1 MLAGPWIGILP
12 CRHAVILMYTLP
24 IGRIIPPTRGSARG
38 TAALL

>member
-24 IGRIIPPTRGSARG
+24 IGRIIPRDQLM
-38 TAALL
+38 AAHEVLAV